1 LQIESGSNSFRD
13 NSSRPEFLGFNSMNA
28 VIVIFATKFQTILM
42 KKSIFTS
49 LFLLFFVLRGLAVEG
64 MIIPSLV
71 KAFESDMQALG
82 MKLTAEDL
90 YSVNNSSIKDA
101 IIHFGGG
108 CTAEIVS
115 KQGLIFTNHHC
126 GLGQIQFHS
135 SLQNDYLKNGFWAK
149 SFADELPNPG
159 LNATR
164 IVRIDD
170 VTKRVLEGTEGL
182 KLVKDLKDKINANI
196 KAIIAEEKKRS
207 GFDADIKAFDQGN
220 SYYMLV
226 KETFN
231 DVRLVG
237 APPAFIG
244 KFGGDT
250 DNWVWPRHT
259 GDFAIFRI
267 YANKENKPA
276 DFNKDNVPYKPLHS
290 LPLNLQDRKEGEF
303 TMVYGFPGVTEQH
316 VTSTYLEYI
325 MKRERP
331 AAIHMRKKSLE
342 VIDAGMRSSDAI
354 RIKYASKQAR
364 IANAYKKWIGQ
375 LDGLENLDAL
385 ALKQKQE
392 AEFNSRAE
400 ANADFRHRYKG
411 VIEELNSSFKIYE
424 DHNMAYAMLIEYVF
438 YGPEV
443 LRLARTVSAYVDNY
457 PKYVENKELDAK
469 KTELIAAVK
478 RHFKDYDATVDQQI
492 FANLTPLYRQY
503 VGEKFMPLIMTK
515 MNDTKLTAAIYKK
528 SMLTN
533 EKKLIQFIEKMNS
546 KSIKKITK
554 DPALLLYNDIMD
566 VLRSHIQPNLDIY
579 NLEKDMHY
587 KIYVEGKLAM
597 FPEKNH
603 WADANSTLRITY
615 GKLEGST
622 PEPGK
627 TYSHYTTIDGIIE
640 KNKTGNPDFEVNER
654 FLELFEN
661 KKFGSYHQNGEM
673 WVCFTGS
680 NHTTGGNSGS
690 PALNAAG
697 HLIGINFDRSWEST
711 MSDFMFDAS
720 RCRNIMVDVR
730 YVLWVVDVYAEA
742 GHLIDEMEIIR

>member
-1 LQIESGSNSFRD
+1 
-13 NSSRPEFLGFNSMNA
+13 
-28 VIVIFATKFQTILM
+28 M
-42 KKSIFTS
+42 KKAIFVLL
-49 LFLLFFVLRGLAVEG
+49 LFLSVSLRGLAVEG

-90 YSVNNSSIKDA
+90 YEVNNSSIKDA

-135 SLQNDYLKNGFWAK
+135 SIQNDYLKNGFWAK
-149 SFADELPNPG
+149 NLKDELPNPG
-159 LNATR
+159 LHATR

-182 KLVKDLKDKINANI
+182 TLVKDFKDLVNSNI
-196 KAIIAEEKKRS
+196 KAIIAEEKKKS
-207 GFDADIKAFDQGN
+207 GYDADIKAFDLGN
-220 SYYMLV
+220 SYFMLV
-226 KETFN
+226 KETFT

-259 GDFAIFRI
+259 GDFSVFRI

-276 DFNKDNVPYKPLHS
+276 DFSPENVPYVPLHS
-290 LPLNLQDRKEGEF
+290 LPLDIRNRQEGEF

-316 VTSTYLEYI
+316 VTSDYLEYI

-331 AAIHMRKKSLE
+331 AAINMRQKSLE
-342 VIDAGMRSSDAI
+342 VIDAAMRSSDAV
-354 RIKYASKQAR
+354 RIKYMSKQAR

-375 LDGLENLDAL
+375 LDGLENIKAIDV
-385 ALKQKQE
+385 KRSQE
-392 AEFNSRAE
+392 AEFNRRAE

-424 DHNMAYAMLIEYVF
+424 DHNMAYAMLIEYVI

-443 LRLARTVSAYVDNY
+443 LRLARTLSTYVENY
-457 PKYVENKELDAK
+457 PKYVENKEWDAK
-469 KTELIAAVK
+469 KVELTNAIK
-478 RHFKDYDATVDQQI
+478 RHFKDYDKKVDQQI
-492 FANLTPLYRQY
+492 FANLTPLYRKY
-503 VGEKFMPLIMTK
+503 VGEKFMPLIMTQ
-515 MNDTKLTAAIYKK
+515 MSDEKLTSRMYKK
-528 SMLTN
+528 SLLTD
-533 EKKLIQFIEKMNS
+533 EKKLIQFIEKMNT
-546 KSIKKITK
+546 KTIKKISK
-554 DPALLLYNDIMD
+554 DPALLLYNDIID

-579 NLEKDMHY
+579 NLQKDMHY
-587 KIYVEGKLAM
+587 KIYVEGKLVM

-640 KNKTGNPDFEVNER
+640 KYQTGNPDFEINER
-654 FLELFEN
+654 FMELHKN
-661 KKFGSYHQNGEM
+661 KKFGNYAQNGEM

-690 PALNAAG
+690 PALNANG

-730 YVLWVVDVYAEA
+730 YVLWVIDVYAEA
-742 GHLIDEMEIIR
+742 GYLLDEMEILR

>member
-1 LQIESGSNSFRD
+1 
-13 NSSRPEFLGFNSMNA
+13 
-28 VIVIFATKFQTILM
+28 M
-42 KKSIFTS
+42 KKSVFV
-49 LFLLFFVLRGLAVEG
+49 FLLILSVSFRGLAVEG

-115 KQGLIFTNHHC
+115 NQGLIFTNHHC
-126 GLGQIQFHS
+126 GLGQIQSHS
-135 SLQNDYLKNGFWAK
+135 SVTNDYLKHGFWAK
-149 SFADELPNPG
+149 SLADELPNAG

-170 VTKRVLEGTEGL
+170 VTKQVLEGTGTL
-182 KLVKDLKDKINANI
+182 TLVKDFKDKVNANI
-196 KAIIAEEKKRS
+196 KAIIAAEKKNT
-207 GFDADIKAFDQGN
+207 GYDADIKAFDMGN

-259 GDFAIFRI
+259 GDFAVFRI
-267 YANKENKPA
+267 YADKNNKPA
-276 DFNKDNVPYKPLHS
+276 DYSKDNVPYKPLHS
-290 LPLNLQDRKEGEF
+290 LPINLQNRKEGEF

-316 VTSTYLEYI
+316 VVSDYLEYI

-342 VIDAGMRSSDAI
+342 VIDAAMRSSDVV

-364 IANAYKKWIGQ
+364 ISNAYKKWIGQ
-375 LDGLENLDAL
+375 LDGLENLNAL
-385 ALKQKQE
+385 QVKRDFE
-392 AEFNSRAE
+392 ADFNRRAD
-400 ANADFRHRYKG
+400 ANADFRFKYKG
-411 VIEELNSSFKIYE
+411 VVEELNSSFKLYE

-443 LRLARTVSAYVDNY
+443 LRLARTVSGYLDNY
-457 PKYVENKELDAK
+457 SKYVENKEWDAK
-469 KTELIAAVK
+469 KAELIAAIK
-478 RHFKDYDATVDQQI
+478 RHFKDYDAKVDERI
-492 FANLTPLYRQY
+492 FANLSPLYRDY
-503 VGEKFMPLIMTK
+503 VGEQFMPLIMKK
-515 MNDTKLTAAIYKK
+515 MSDSKLQKAIYKK
-528 SMLTN
+528 SLFAN
-533 EKKLIQFIEKMNS
+533 EKKLVQFIEKLS
-546 KSIKKITK
+546 TKSMKKIQK
-554 DPALLLYNDIMD
+554 DPAYLLYQDIMD
-566 VLRSHIQPNLDIY
+566 VLRSQIQPNLDIY
-579 NLEKDMHY
+579 NLQKDMHY
-587 KIYVEGKLAM
+587 KIFVEGKLAM

-640 KNKTGNPDFEVNER
+640 KNKTGNPDFEINDR
-654 FLELFEN
+654 FMELYKSKN
-661 KKFGSYHQNGEM
+661 FGSYAQDGEM

-690 PALNAAG
+690 PALNAEG

-720 RCRNIMVDVR
+720 RCRNIMVDAR
-730 YVLWVVDVYAEA
+730 YVLWVIDVYAGA
-742 GHLIDEMEIIR
+742 GHLLKEMEIIR

>member
-1 LQIESGSNSFRD
+1 
-13 NSSRPEFLGFNSMNA
+13 
-28 VIVIFATKFQTILM
+28 M
-42 KKSIFTS
+42 KHLTFVFV
-49 LFLLFFVLRGLAVEG
+49 LFLSLTSRLWAVEG

-90 YSVNNSSIKDA
+90 YAVNQSSIKDA

-115 KQGLIFTNHHC
+115 NQGLIFTNHHC

-135 SLQNDYLKNGFWAK
+135 TISNDYLKNGFWAK
-149 SFADELPNPG
+149 TLADELPNAG
-159 LNATR
+159 LVATR

-170 VTKRVLEGTEGL
+170 VTSRVLEGTGSL
-182 KLVKDLKDKINANI
+182 NLVKDFNDRVAANI
-196 KAIIAEEKKRS
+196 KAIIAEEKKNT
-207 GFDADIKAFDQGN
+207 GFDADIKAFDMGN

-226 KETFN
+226 KETFK

-267 YANKENKPA
+267 YAGKDNKPA
-276 DFNKDNVPYKPLHS
+276 DFSKDNVPYKPLHS
-290 LPLNLQDRKEGEF
+290 LPINVQDRREGEF

-316 VTSTYLEYI
+316 VTSDYLEYI

-342 VIDAGMRSSDAI
+342 VIDAAMRSSDAV

-364 IANAYKKWIGQ
+364 ISNAYKKWIGQ

-385 ALKQKQE
+385 KVKREFE
-392 AEFNSRAE
+392 AEFNRRANE
-400 ANADFRHRYKG
+400 NADFKHKYFG
-411 VIEELNSSFKIYE
+411 VVEELNSSFKVYE
-424 DHNMAYAMLIEYVF
+424 DFNMVYAMLIEYVF

-443 LRLARTVSAYVDNY
+443 LRLARTIAPYIDNY
-457 PKYVENKELDAK
+457 SKYVENKEWDAK
-469 KTELIAAVK
+469 KTELIQAVK
-478 RHFKDYDATVDQQI
+478 RHFKDYDLKVDEAI
-492 FANLTPLYRQY
+492 FNNLTPLYRQY
-503 VGEKFMPLIMTK
+503 VGANFQPIILNK
-515 MNDTKLTAAIYKK
+515 MSDSKLSKAIYKK
-528 SMLTN
+528 SLLTS
-533 EKKLIQFIEKMNS
+533 EKKLIKYIESLNS
-546 KSIKKITK
+546 KTIKTIAK
-554 DPALLLYNDIMD
+554 DPAFLLYNDIMD
-566 VLRSHIQPNLDIY
+566 VYKSQVQSNLDTYTIQ
-579 NLEKDMHY
+579 KDMHY
-587 KIYVEGKLAM
+587 KIYVEGKLKM

-627 TYSHYTTIDGIIE
+627 TYSHYTTIDGIME
-640 KNKTGNPDFEVNER
+640 KNKTGNPDFEINDRFRQLYNE
-654 FLELFEN
+654 
-661 KKFGSYHQNGEM
+661 KKFGSYAQNGEM

-690 PALNAAG
+690 PALNAEG

-720 RCRNIMVDVR
+720 RCRNIMVDAR
-730 YVLWVVDVYAEA
+730 YVLWVIDVYAEA
-742 GHLIDEMEIIR
+742 GHLLKEMNIIR

>member
-1 LQIESGSNSFRD
+1 MGQVNFK
-13 NSSRPEFLGFNSMNA
+13 SMY
-28 VIVIFATKFQTILM
+28 M
-42 KKSIFTS
+42 KKFTIS
-49 LFLLFFVLRGLAVEG
+49 FVLFFSLIFRVLAVEG
-64 MIIPSLV
+64 MIIPALV

-90 YSVNNSSIKDA
+90 YSINNASIKDA

-115 KQGLIFTNHHC
+115 RRGLIFTNHHC
-126 GLGQIQFHS
+126 GLSQIQSHS

-149 SFADELPNPG
+149 SFEEELPNPG
-159 LNATR
+159 LTATR

-170 VTKRVLEGTEGL
+170 VTHRVLEGTTSL
-182 KLVKDLKDKINANI
+182 NLVKDFKDKIAANI
-196 KAIIAEEKKRS
+196 KAIVAEEKLRS
-207 GFDADIKAFDQGN
+207 GYDAEIKAFDMGN
-220 SYYMLV
+220 SYYMMV
-226 KETFN
+226 KETFR

-259 GDFAIFRI
+259 GDFAVFRI
-267 YANKENKPA
+267 YANGENRPA
-276 DFNKDNVPYKPLHS
+276 DFSKENVPYTPLHH
-290 LPLNLQDRKEGEF
+290 LPINLQDRQEGEF

-316 VTSTYLEYI
+316 VVSNYLEYI

-331 AAIHMRKKSLE
+331 AAIHMREKSLE
-342 VIDAGMRSSDAI
+342 VIDAAMRNSDAI

-364 IANAYKKWIGQ
+364 ISNAYKKWIGQ
-375 LDGLENLDAL
+375 LDGLENLNAL
-385 ALKQKQE
+385 EVKRAFE
-392 AEFNSRAE
+392 AEFNRRAE

-411 VIEELNSSFKIYE
+411 VVEELNSTFKLYE
-424 DHNMAYAMLIEYVF
+424 DYEMAYAMLIEYVF

-443 LRLARTVSAYVDNY
+443 LRLARTVSAFLDNHT
-457 PKYVENKELDAK
+457 KYVENKELDAK
-469 KTELIAAVK
+469 KAELLNAVK
-478 RHFKDYDATVDQQI
+478 RHFKDYDVKVDEQI
-492 FANLTPLYRQY
+492 FRNLTPLYRNY
-503 VGEKFMPLIMTK
+503 VGAKFVPLIMTK
-515 MNDTKLTAAIYKK
+515 MSDKKLADAIYKK
-528 SMLTN
+528 SIFTN
-533 EKKLIQFIEKMNS
+533 EKRLLQFIENIDAKS
-546 KSIKKITK
+546 KKKVAK
-554 DPALLLYNDIMD
+554 DPALLLYNDIID
-566 VLRSHIQPNLDIY
+566 KLRSEIQPNLDIY
-579 NLEKDMHY
+579 NTQKEMNY
-587 KIYVEGKLAM
+587 KIYVAGKLNM

-627 TYSHYTTIDGIIE
+627 TYAHYTTIDGIIE
-640 KNKTGNPDFEVNER
+640 KNKTGNPDFEINER
-654 FLELFEN
+654 FNMLYE
-661 KKFGSYHQNGEM
+661 KKEFGSYAQNGEL

-690 PALNAAG
+690 PALNAQG

-720 RCRNIMVDVR
+720 RCRNIMVDAR
-730 YVLWVVDVYAEA
+730 YVLWVIDVYANA
-742 GHLIDEMEIIR
+742 GHLLEEMEIIR

>member
-1 LQIESGSNSFRD
+1 
-13 NSSRPEFLGFNSMNA
+13 
-28 VIVIFATKFQTILM
+28 M
-42 KKSIFTS
+42 KKSIYV
-49 LFLLFFVLRGLAVEG
+49 FLLVVFVSLRGLAVEG

-90 YSVNNSSIKDA
+90 YAVNNSSIKDA

-115 KQGLIFTNHHC
+115 KQGMIFTNHHC

-135 SLQNDYLKNGFWAK
+135 SMTNDYLKHGFWAK
-149 SFADELPNPG
+149 SLADELPNAG

-170 VTKRVLEGTEGL
+170 VTQRVLEGTQGL
-182 KLVKDLKDKINANI
+182 TLVKDFKDKVNANI
-196 KAIIAEEKKRS
+196 KALIAAEKKNS
-207 GFDADIKAFDQGN
+207 GFDADIKAFDLGN

-276 DFNKDNVPYKPLHS
+276 DFSKDNVPYKPLHS

-316 VTSTYLEYI
+316 VTSGYLAYI
-325 MKRERP
+325 MNRERP
-331 AAIHMRKKSLE
+331 AAIHMRQKSLE
-342 VIDAGMRSSDAI
+342 VIDAGMRESDAT

-375 LDGLENLDAL
+375 LDGLENLNAL
-385 ALKQKQE
+385 DLKQKQE
-392 AEFNSRAE
+392 AEFNRRTE
-400 ANADFRHRYKG
+400 ANADFRHKYKG
-411 VIEELNSSFKIYE
+411 VIEELNSSFKLYE

-443 LRLARTVSAYVDNY
+443 LRLARTVSSYIDNY
-457 PKYVENKELDAK
+457 PKFVENKEWDAK
-469 KTELIAAVK
+469 KIELINAVK
-478 RHFKDYDATVDQQI
+478 RHFKDYDAKVDRQI
-492 FANLTPLYRQY
+492 FANLTPLYRKY
-503 VGEKFMPLIMTK
+503 VGEAFIPLIMSK
-515 MNDTKLTAAIYKK
+515 IADAKLTDVLYKK
-528 SMLTN
+528 SIFTS
-533 EKKLIQFIEKMNS
+533 EKKLIQTIEKMNE
-546 KSIKKITK
+546 KSLKKVAK
-554 DPALLLYNDIMD
+554 DPALLLYNDIID
-566 VLRSHIQPNLDIY
+566 VLRAHIQPNLDIY
-579 NLEKDMHY
+579 NLQKDMHY

-640 KNKTGNPDFEVNER
+640 KNKTGNRDFEINDR
-654 FLELFEN
+654 FKDLYNN
-661 KKFGSYHQNGEM
+661 KKFGAYAQNGEM

-690 PALNAAG
+690 PALNAEG

-730 YVLWVVDVYAEA
+730 YVLWVVDVYAGA
-742 GHLIDEMEIIR
+742 GHLIDEMVIIR

>member
-1 LQIESGSNSFRD
+1 
-13 NSSRPEFLGFNSMNA
+13 
-28 VIVIFATKFQTILM
+28 M
-42 KKSIFTS
+42 KNQLTAA
-49 LFLLFFVLRGLAVEG
+49 LFLIFFALRGLAVEG

-115 KQGLIFTNHHC
+115 RQGLIFTNHHC
-126 GLGQIQFHS
+126 GLGQIQSHS
-135 SLQNDYLKNGFWAK
+135 SLTNDYLKHGFWAK
-149 SFADELPNPG
+149 TFADELPNPG
-159 LNATR
+159 LSATR

-170 VTKRVLEGTEGL
+170 VTKIVLEGTESL
-182 KLVKDLKDKINANI
+182 TLVKDFKEKVSANI
-196 KAIIAEEKKRS
+196 KAIIAEEKKRT
-207 GFDADIKAFDQGN
+207 GFDADIKAFDMGN

-259 GDFAIFRI
+259 GDFAVFRI
-267 YANKENKPA
+267 YADKNNKPA
-276 DFNKDNVPYKPLHS
+276 EYSKDNVPYKPLHS
-290 LPLNLQDRKEGEF
+290 LPINVQNRREGEF

-316 VTSTYLEYI
+316 VVSDYLEYI

-331 AAIHMRKKSLE
+331 AAIEMRRKSLE
-342 VIDAGMRSSDAI
+342 VIDAAMRASDAV

-364 IANAYKKWIGQ
+364 ISNAYKKWIGQ
-375 LDGLENLDAL
+375 LDGLENLNAL
-385 ALKQKQE
+385 QVKRDFE
-392 AEFNSRAE
+392 ADYNRRAE
-400 ANADFRHRYKG
+400 ANADFRYKYKG
-411 VIEELNSSFKIYE
+411 VIEELNTSFKLYE

-443 LRLARTVSAYVDNY
+443 LRLARAVSPFLDNY
-457 PKYVENKELDAK
+457 TKYVEKGEWDSKKKEL
-469 KTELIAAVK
+469 IGVIQ
-478 RHFKDYDATVDQQI
+478 RHFKDYDVKVDERI
-492 FANLTPLYRQY
+492 FENLTPLYRKY
-503 VGEKFMPLIMTK
+503 VGAQFMPLIMQK
-515 MNDTKLTAAIYKK
+515 MSDKKLQKAIYKK
-528 SMLTN
+528 SLFAN
-533 EKKLIQFIEKMNS
+533 EKRLIQAVEELS
-546 KSIKKITK
+546 TKSLKKLQK
-554 DPALLLYNDIMD
+554 DPSMLLYNDIFD
-566 VLRSHIQPNLDIY
+566 VLRAEIQPNLDIY
-579 NLEKDMHY
+579 NAQKDMHY
-587 KIYVEGKLAM
+587 KIFVEGKLAM
-597 FPEKNH
+597 YPEKNH

-622 PEPGK
+622 PEPVK

-640 KNKTGNPDFEVNER
+640 KNKTGNPDFEINER
-654 FLELFEN
+654 FMELYKN
-661 KKFGSYHQNGEM
+661 KNFGNYSQNGEM

-690 PALNAAG
+690 PALNAEG

-720 RCRNIMVDVR
+720 RCRNIMVDSR
-730 YVLWVVDVYAEA
+730 YVLWVIDIYAGA
-742 GHLIDEMEIIR
+742 RHLLNEMEIIR

>member
-1 LQIESGSNSFRD
+1 
-13 NSSRPEFLGFNSMNA
+13 
-28 VIVIFATKFQTILM
+28 M
-42 KKSIFTS
+42 KHLTFVFV
-49 LFLLFFVLRGLAVEG
+49 LFLSLTSRLLAVEG

-90 YSVNNSSIKDA
+90 YAINQSSIKDA

-115 KQGLIFTNHHC
+115 NQGLIFTNHHC

-135 SLQNDYLKNGFWAK
+135 TISNDYLKNGFWAK
-149 SFADELPNPG
+149 NLVDELPNAG
-159 LNATR
+159 LVATR

-170 VTKRVLEGTEGL
+170 VTSRVLEGTGSL
-182 KLVKDLKDKINANI
+182 NLVKDFNDRIAANI
-196 KAIIAEEKKRS
+196 KAIIAEEKKNT
-207 GFDADIKAFDQGN
+207 GFDADIKAFDMGN

-226 KETFN
+226 KETFK

-267 YANKENKPA
+267 YAGKDNKPA
-276 DFNKDNVPYKPLHS
+276 DFSKDNVPYKPLHS
-290 LPLNLQDRKEGEF
+290 LPINVQDRREGEF

-316 VTSTYLEYI
+316 VTSDYLEYI

-342 VIDAGMRSSDAI
+342 VIDAAMRSSDAV

-364 IANAYKKWIGQ
+364 ISNAYKKWIGQ

-385 ALKQKQE
+385 KVKREFE
-392 AEFNSRAE
+392 AEFNRRANE
-400 ANADFRHRYKG
+400 NADFKHKYFG
-411 VIEELNSSFKIYE
+411 VVEELNSSFKVYE
-424 DHNMAYAMLIEYVF
+424 DFNMVYAMLIEYVF

-443 LRLARTVSAYVDNY
+443 LRLARTIAPYIDNY
-457 PKYVENKELDAK
+457 SKYVENKEWDAK
-469 KTELIAAVK
+469 KTELIQAVK
-478 RHFKDYDATVDQQI
+478 RHFKDYDLKVDEAI
-492 FANLTPLYRQY
+492 FNNLTPLYRQY
-503 VGEKFMPLIMTK
+503 VGANFQPIILNK
-515 MNDTKLTAAIYKK
+515 MSDSKLSKAIYKK
-528 SMLTN
+528 SLLTS
-533 EKKLIQFIEKMNS
+533 EKKLIKYIESLNS
-546 KSIKKITK
+546 KTIKTIAK
-554 DPALLLYNDIMD
+554 DPAFLLYNDIMD
-566 VLRSHIQPNLDIY
+566 VYKSQVQSNLDTYTIQ
-579 NLEKDMHY
+579 KDMHY
-587 KIYVEGKLAM
+587 KIYVEGKLKM

-627 TYSHYTTIDGIIE
+627 TYSHYTTIDGIME
-640 KNKTGNPDFEVNER
+640 KYKTGNPDFEINDRFRQLYNE
-654 FLELFEN
+654 
-661 KKFGSYHQNGEM
+661 KKFGSYAQNGEM

-690 PALNAAG
+690 PALNAEG

-720 RCRNIMVDVR
+720 RCRNIMVDAR
-730 YVLWVVDVYAEA
+730 YVLWVIDVYAEA
-742 GHLIDEMEIIR
+742 GHLLKEMNIIR